1 MPPRAFA
8 HLWKSVSQCGRGNS
22 HSEFESPDGAS
33 GDLVNKEIIHLRVNG
48 EEREIA
54 VAPNRLLLEALRE
67 DLGLTGSK
75 RGCDDSSCG
84 CCAVLVDGVPMLSCV
99 ALASSYQQREI
110 TTVEGLGGP
119 GELDPVQQGFAE
131 MGGAQCGFCTPGFM
145 IATKALLDR
154 NPNPTLDEIR
164 EALSGNLC
172 RCTGYMQIYESVR
185 YALEKGRTNA
195 APRAS
200 AAPDAR

>member
-1 MPPRAFA
+1 M
-8 HLWKSVSQCGRGNS
+8 
-22 HSEFESPDGAS
+22 
-33 GDLVNKEIIHLRVNG
+33 NKQIIRLRVNG
-48 EEREIA
+48 EDREIA
-54 VAPNRLLLEALRE
+54 IAPNRLLLDALRE

-99 ALASSYQQREI
+99 ALAASYENCEI
-110 TTVEGLGGP
+110 TTVEGLGRP
-119 GELDPVQQGFAE
+119 SDLDPIQEGFAE
-131 MGGAQCGFCTPGFM
+131 MGGAQCGYCTPGFM

-172 RCTGYMQIYESVR
+172 RCTGYMQIYESVK
-185 YALEKGRTNA
+185 YALEKRHSIS
-195 APRAS
+195 AS
-200 AAPDAR
+200 ASTATLAVR

>member
-1 MPPRAFA
+1 M
-8 HLWKSVSQCGRGNS
+8 
-22 HSEFESPDGAS
+22 
-33 GDLVNKEIIHLRVNG
+33 NKQIARLRVNG
-48 EEREIA
+48 EDREIA
-54 VAPNRLLLEALRE
+54 LSPNRLLLDALRE

-99 ALASSYQQREI
+99 ALAASYEGCEI

-119 GELDPVQQGFAE
+119 GDLDPVQEGYAE
-131 MGGAQCGFCTPGFM
+131 MGGAQCGYCTPGFM

-154 NPNPTLDEIR
+154 KPNPTIDEIR

-172 RCTGYMQIYESVR
+172 RCTGYMQIYESVK
-185 YALEKGRTNA
+185 YALEKRRAISASTPPA
-195 APRAS
+195 HAPAVR
-200 AAPDAR
+200 

>member
-1 MPPRAFA
+1 M
-8 HLWKSVSQCGRGNS
+8 S
-22 HSEFESPDGAS
+22 
-33 GDLVNKEIIHLRVNG
+33 LRVNG
-48 EEREIA
+48 EVREIA
-54 VAPNRLLLEALRE
+54 LSPNRLLLDALRE

-84 CCAVLVDGVPMLSCV
+84 CCAVLVDGTPMLSCV
-99 ALASSYQQREI
+99 ALAASYENSEI
-110 TTVEGLGGP
+110 ITVEGLGGP
-119 GELDPVQQGFAE
+119 GNLDPVQEGFAE
-131 MGGAQCGFCTPGFM
+131 MGGAQCGYCTPGFM

-185 YALEKGRTNA
+185 YALERRRTILDGQKEA
-195 APRAS
+195 AS
-200 AAPDAR
+200 AQVAR